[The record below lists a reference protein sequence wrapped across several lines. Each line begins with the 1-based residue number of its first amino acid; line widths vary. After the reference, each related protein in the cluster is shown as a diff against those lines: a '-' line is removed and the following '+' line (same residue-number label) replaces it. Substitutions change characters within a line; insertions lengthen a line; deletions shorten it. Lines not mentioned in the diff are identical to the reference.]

1 LEKIDFSFIISTAL
15 LYHPIPNEE
24 HNPGSTPMK
33 LYALVA
39 AVHLASAIPAISQ
52 IKQSDFAKPPTPAQ
66 EAEAI
71 RLFETGNACPDTDSK
86 CRIDAFTGAI
96 AAYPGFADAYN
107 NRGSAYLSAGR
118 HTEALADFER
128 ALASDP
134 GSVQALYNRAVLYS
148 EAGELSK
155 SISDFQAVI
164 TRQPELGLAFTGLG
178 GVLMK
183 QERFDAAELSFTRAI
198 QLQPGFALNYFNRG
212 LAFMFR
218 DQFVKAESDFSKAL
232 AIDDDITPALL
243 NRSVCLRE
251 KGDLRAA
258 LADINEYIVRRP
270 DDARGYRTRANL
282 FAKMG
287 ERTKA
292 EADERRSAGLK

>member
-1 LEKIDFSFIISTAL
+1 LEKIDFSFIIASAF
-15 LYHPIPNEE
+15 LYHPIPNEKD
-24 HNPGSTPMK
+24 NSGITPMK
-33 LYALVA
+33 PYALVA
-39 AVHLASAIPAISQ
+39 AVYLASAVPAISQ
-52 IKQSDFAKPPTPAQ
+52 IKQSDFAKPPTPSQ
-66 EAEAI
+66 EAEAM
-71 RLFETGNACPDTDSK
+71 RLFEIGNACPDTDAK
-86 CRIDAFTGAI
+86 CRIDALTGAI
-96 AAYPGFADAYN
+96 AAYPGFAEAYN

-118 HTEALADFER
+118 RMEALADFER

-148 EAGELSK
+148 EVGEFSK
-155 SISDFQAVI
+155 SVSDFQAVI
-164 TRQPELGLAFTGLG
+164 TRHPDLGLAFTGLG
-178 GVLMK
+178 SVLMK

-232 AIDDDITPALL
+232 AIDDDMTPALL
-243 NRSVCLRE
+243 NRSICLRE
-251 KGDLRAA
+251 RGNLGAA

-287 ERTKA
+287 EKAKA